1 MKWLQPRGLKAFFLV
16 TLLFALLFVP
26 RTNCWAHAFLLESN
40 PKDQQVLAHSP
51 SQFWLRFSEPLQQ
64 GLFQIRLFD
73 AQGREIDIEPHL
85 DTKDPTRVVSSI
97 SSLPNGTY
105 TIAWNVVSEDGHP
118 VGGAIT
124 FSVGH
129 PSDTKINPTFSTSS
143 HFINWLSTVWH
154 FLSETAILLIGGLK
168 WVAQWFS
175 RHRLPD
181 LSSLVQRKT
190 IRNWFL
196 FCIVLID
203 GVLYVQTL
211 PSLRWGASET
221 WIALMDS
228 HYIQMILVQLFLLM
242 LVALPNMIE
251 GWYLAIWLLLILSFA
266 MGGHVWGTSHFWA
279 AWLLRELHIVS
290 IALWLGILTY
300 LVLLYRW
307 KRKENAFPDEKLLY
321 SDVFFLASSSAM
333 ILFITGL
340 WMVSV
345 QSDWHKVIRTFT
357 VWTSLLWV
365 KITLFMVMLLIALVQ
380 TMMGR
385 IKQTY
390 NRFLLQL
397 EWLIGV
403 LVLFAGVWLSH
414 STFPIPVQH
423 YEKTLISQQKTI
435 RVEIAHL
442 QVGHQPITVQFP
454 FNSPIPER
462 VTVQL
467 SVPDKQ
473 VRLPSIVLKEKE
485 EPHQYVG
492 SVPFSFSGDWQ
503 IEIEAEY
510 PDGTYNEWKDHVEI
524 QGGEGS

>member
-1 MKWLQPRGLKAFFLV
+1 MRWLQPRRLKAFFLV
-16 TLLFALLFVP
+16 TLLFVLLFP
-26 RTNCWAHAFLLESN
+26 TTNSWAHAFLLESN

-51 SQFWLRFSEPLQQ
+51 SQLWLRFSEPLQQ
-64 GLFQIRLFD
+64 RLFQIRLFD
-73 AQGREIDIEPHL
+73 AQGREIDIQPHL
-85 DTKDPTRVVSSI
+85 DTKDPTRVVSAI
-97 SSLPNGTY
+97 TSLPNGTY
-105 TIAWNVVSEDGHP
+105 TVAWNVVSEDGHP

-129 PSDTKINPTFSTSS
+129 PSYAKINPAFSKSS
-143 HFINWLSTVWH
+143 HIDWFSTVWH
-154 FLSETAILLIGGLK
+154 FLSETAFLLIGGLT
-168 WVAQWFS
+168 WIARWFS
-175 RHRLPD
+175 RNRLPD

-190 IRNWFL
+190 IGSWFL
-196 FCIVLID
+196 FFIVLID

-211 PSLRWGASET
+211 PSLQWGSGQT
-221 WIALMDS
+221 WIALVES
-228 HYIQMILVQLFLLM
+228 HYIQMILVQLFLLV
-242 LVALPNMIE
+242 LVALPNMID

-266 MGGHVWGTSHFWA
+266 LGGHVWSTSDFWV

-307 KRKENAFPDEKLLY
+307 KRKGNASPDEKLLR
-321 SDVFFLASSSAM
+321 SDVFYMASIAAM
-333 ILFITGL
+333 MLFVSGL

-345 QSDWHKVIRTFT
+345 QSDWHIVIRTIT

-365 KITLFMVMLLIALVQ
+365 KITLFIVMLLIALVQ
-380 TMMGR
+380 TTIGR

-414 STFPIPVQH
+414 SAFPIPVQH
-423 YEKTLISQQKTI
+423 YDQTLISQQKKI

-442 QVGHQPITVQFP
+442 QMGNQPITVQLP
-454 FNSPIPER
+454 LNSPIPER
-462 VTVQL
+462 LTVQL

-473 VRLPSIVLKEKE
+473 VRFPSIVLKEKE
-485 EPHQYVG
+485 ESHQYVG
-492 SVPFSFSGDWQ
+492 SIPFSFSGNWQ

-510 PDGTYNEWKDHVEI
+510 PDGTYNEWKDHVQI